1 MPGGVPGSAAPA
13 GAPAAPMPMT
23 STSWVARIETPEAQA
38 LTRAQGSQQA
48 TSRQPYYNQINRRTR
63 SSLGS
68 MPLTVRLDSET
79 ERCLQELLAAT
90 GQDKSTFIR
99 QLIRDRWQQ
108 RRPSPSITEQ
118 LGGHPDHFLD
128 TLPPG
133 SAERQQRRRL
143 LNEQLQARRLERR

>member
-1 MPGGVPGSAAPA
+1 
-13 GAPAAPMPMT
+13 
-23 STSWVARIETPEAQA
+23 
-38 LTRAQGSQQA
+38 
-48 TSRQPYYNQINRRTR
+48 
-63 SSLGS
+63 

-90 GQDKSTFIR
+90 GQDKSSLIR

-143 LNEQLQARRLERR
+143 LAEQLQARRLQRR